1 MARNDFFV
9 AWLFVAT
16 LLLIIVVGAT
26 GFFVWRSGLL
36 SGEVPVVDT
45 GSELEEFIEPE
56 DSQSDPERTEAEVG
70 GGLRVPLYCIDPARM
85 ILVREENRSVPGA
98 DNDHARLLNIL
109 RALNRLPTTEGYTPA
124 VPAGLQFRAVFL
136 VKESGTIFVDL
147 AALPAAWSESDPLQ
161 VGLTLYA
168 IVQTVTEITSYEY
181 VRFLVE
187 GRESDESPGGFLLS
201 EPFSSS
207 PEWLGQS
214 PVG

>member
-16 LLLIIVVGAT
+16 LLLILVVGAT

-36 SGEVPVVDT
+36 SGEIPVVES

-56 DSQSDPERTEAEVG
+56 EPQTDTEQPEAEIR
-70 GGLRVPLYCIDPARM
+70 GGLRVPLYCIDSTRM
-85 ILVREENRSVPGA
+85 ILVREEDRSVPGA
-98 DNDHARLLNIL
+98 DSDHGRLLNIL
-109 RALNRLPTTEGYTPA
+109 RALNRPPVTEGYSPA

-147 AALPAAWSESDPLQ
+147 ATLPAAWAEGDPLH

-168 IVQTVTEITSYEY
+168 IVQTVTEITSYEQ

-187 GRESDESPGGFLLS
+187 GRESNEAPGGFLLS
-201 EPFSSS
+201 EPFASS